1 MPLTQETFRADCVSW
16 NGYKPC
22 LIQKAESRPDCFG
35 CDQYEMGPIL
45 YDVENQTFDIDTL
58 KSAATLGVVEMGGL
72 GSLLRTSAV
81 THAIR
86 EINPSVAIT
95 WFTHRR
101 GAELL
106 KYVPGVAGIDV
117 ESMSADDQQRL
128 VTELDV
134 LINFELADPAKD
146 IVAKAR
152 VVGGFALNA
161 QGKFFGIL
169 PYAEYMQRLQ
179 IDDNFRKRNT
189 LTMQEILLRTIGLEN
204 HEAQYDVDLGAG
216 NYERADGILR
226 EAFGEERPAEIIGLN
241 IGTSE
246 KGKLRRWPAERHAAL
261 AQKLGEL
268 YPDKGVVIL
277 SGPQDDE
284 TRSHVMSG
292 ITSEVPNLA
301 VLPNNIEVGD
311 FIALLSKLRVVVTS
325 DTFGLHAALSQNIP
339 TVALAGPM
347 PHRELELS
355 SKDKLVGPKTSCS
368 PCYNRCSQVIIGQ
381 CMKDIEVEHVAEQ
394 VGDLLAQGNR
404 QA

>member
-1 MPLTQETFRADCVSW
+1 MSLPQETFRADCISW

-22 LIQKAESRPDCFG
+22 SIQKAEDRPDCFG
-35 CDQYEMGPIL
+35 CDQYEAGPVL
-45 YDVENQTFDIDTL
+45 YDIENQTFDVEAL

-72 GSLLRTSAV
+72 GSVLRTSAV

-86 EINPSVAIT
+86 EINPDVAIT
-95 WFTHRR
+95 WFTHQR

-106 KYVPGVAGIDV
+106 KYVPGVTGVDV
-117 ESMSADDQQRL
+117 ESMSTGDQQRL
-128 VTELDV
+128 LAELDV
-134 LINFELADPAKD
+134 LVNFELADPAKD
-146 IVAKAR
+146 VVAQAS

-161 QGKFFGIL
+161 QGKFHGVM

-189 LTMQEILLRTIGLEN
+189 LTMQEILLRTVGLEE
-204 HEAQYDVDLGAG
+204 HEAQYDVVLNAD

-226 EAFGEERPAEIIGLN
+226 EAFGEECPTDMIGLN

-261 AQKLGEL
+261 ARKLAEL
-268 YPDKGVVIL
+268 YPDKGIVVL

-284 TRSHVMSG
+284 TRSRVLSS
-292 ITSEVPNLA
+292 ITSDAPNLV

-311 FIALLSKLRVVVTS
+311 FMALLSKLRVVVTS
-325 DTFGLHAALSQNIP
+325 DTFGMHAARSQDVP

-355 SKDKLVGPKTSCS
+355 PKDKLVGPKTDCS
-368 PCYNRCSQVIIGQ
+368 PCYHRCSRVIIGQ
-381 CMKDIEVEHVAEQ
+381 CMQDIEVEHVAEQ
-394 VGDLLAQGNR
+394 VSDLLAKDSR
-404 QA
+404 QI

>member
-1 MPLTQETFRADCVSW
+1 MSLPQEIFRADCISW

-22 LIQKAESRPDCFG
+22 STQKAEDRPDCFG
-35 CDQYEMGPIL
+35 CDQYEMGAVL
-45 YDVENQTFDIDTL
+45 YDIETQTFDVEAL
-58 KSAATLGVVEMGGL
+58 KGAATLGIVEMGGL

-86 EINPSVAIT
+86 ELNPDVAIT
-95 WFTHRR
+95 WFTHQR
-101 GAELL
+101 GTELL
-106 KYVPGVAGIDV
+106 KYVPGVAGVDV

-128 VTELDV
+128 VAELDV

-146 IVAKAR
+146 IVAQAS

-161 QGKFFGIL
+161 QGKFHGVL

-189 LTMQEILLRTIGLEN
+189 FTMQEILLRTVGLED
-204 HEAQYDVDLGAG
+204 HEAQYDVVLGAG

-241 IGTSE
+241 IGTSD

-261 AQKLGEL
+261 AQKLAEL
-268 YPDKGVVIL
+268 YPDKGIVVL

-284 TRSHVMSG
+284 TRSRVLSG
-292 ITSEVPNLA
+292 ITSEAPNLA

-311 FIALLSKLRVVVTS
+311 FMALLSKLRVVVTS
-325 DTFGLHAALSQNIP
+325 DTFGMHAARSQDVP

-355 SKDKLVGPKTSCS
+355 PRDKLIGPKTDCS
-368 PCYNRCSQVIIGQ
+368 PCYHRCSQVIIGQ
-381 CMKDIEVEHVAEQ
+381 CMQDIGVEHVAEQ
-394 VGDLLAQGNR
+394 VGDLLTTR
-404 QA
+404 